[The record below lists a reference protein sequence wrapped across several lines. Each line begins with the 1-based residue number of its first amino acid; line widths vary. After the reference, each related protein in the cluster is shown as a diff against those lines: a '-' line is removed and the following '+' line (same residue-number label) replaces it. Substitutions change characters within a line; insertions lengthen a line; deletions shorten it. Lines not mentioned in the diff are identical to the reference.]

1 MAAPAGTGIVPHFG
15 KLSSM
20 DLLPLETRRLLICH
34 GRDFQRLREAHGA
47 EGLDIEATGIVE
59 RAGDRKRK
67 DS

>member
-1 MAAPAGTGIVPHFG
+1 
-15 KLSSM
+15 M